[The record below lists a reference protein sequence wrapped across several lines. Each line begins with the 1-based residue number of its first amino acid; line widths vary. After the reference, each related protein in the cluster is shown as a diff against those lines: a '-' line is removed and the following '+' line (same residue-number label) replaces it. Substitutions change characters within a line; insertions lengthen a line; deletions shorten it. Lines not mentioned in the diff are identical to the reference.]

1 MMGIENKEK
10 MFSFMMD
17 MCCTGMSEEE
27 KAKMKERMESCCT
40 KMAAMM
46 PQFKN
51 MCKDMPEGFK
61 SCCMQKDF
69 FDFMKHCFSKAK
81 RDTTKA

>member
-27 KAKMKERMESCCT
+27 KTKMKERMESCCT

-46 PQFKN
+46 PQLRN
-51 MCKDMPEGFK
+51 MCKDMPGGFK
-61 SCCMQKDF
+61 SCCGQKDF
-69 FDFMKHCFSKAK
+69 SEFMKHCFAGAEKDKPKA
-81 RDTTKA
+81 